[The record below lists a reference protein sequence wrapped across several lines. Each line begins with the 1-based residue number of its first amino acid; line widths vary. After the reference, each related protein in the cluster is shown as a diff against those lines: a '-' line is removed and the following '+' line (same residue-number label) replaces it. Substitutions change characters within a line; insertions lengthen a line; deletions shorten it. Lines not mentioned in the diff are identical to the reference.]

1 MARHFAS
8 CVALI
13 IAASFCTACQSRG
26 PSKTKAA
33 ANADDYP
40 ILSWEARK
48 RADAFNEPEH
58 GLQSLKDCGYT
69 RVGFLRPD
77 QLPLAEKLGI
87 KAFVRDFDAPIQW
100 EKLSDEQI
108 DATMKATIEKCRHS
122 PAVIGYFITDE
133 PGVQRF
139 PALGKAVA
147 AVRKYAPGKI
157 PYINLYPDY
166 ATLGNPNM
174 SQLGTE
180 NYTEYL
186 ERFVKEVKPD
196 FISYDNYRI
205 ISSNDLHD
213 SKPAESYFKNLLE
226 VRRVAQEHNL
236 PFWNIVCSNQIRPHT
251 VPPSPANLQ
260 LQAFTTLASGAECLT
275 WFTYYGGTAYR
286 YAPVESDGNRTAT
299 WSYLKMVNEQAQVL
313 GQKLK
318 GLKSTGV
325 YFTAP
330 APAEGL
336 PSLPGKLVSEIKC
349 ETPLM
354 IGEFAGPNGERL
366 AMVVNLSL
374 QKAGKVFLTPGGNQK
389 ATGTIS
395 PVDGSLIKFDKD
407 GGFWLTPGQG
417 AIVKID

>member
-1 MARHFAS
+1 MFRHLTS
-8 CVALI
+8 CALLVI
-13 IAASFCTACQSRG
+13 GCFVCTACQTNG
-26 PSKTKAA
+26 QSKAKPAGES
-33 ANADDYP
+33 DDYP

-48 RADAFNEPEH
+48 RADAFGEPNH
-58 GLQSLKDCGYT
+58 GIESLKDCGYT

-77 QLPLAEKLGI
+77 QLPLAEKLGM
-87 KAFVRDFDAPIQW
+87 KAFVRDFDAPLAW
-100 EKLSDEQI
+100 EKMSDQEI
-108 DATMKATIEKCRHS
+108 DATIKATVDKCKNS

-133 PGVQRF
+133 PGVQKF

-174 SQLGTE
+174 SQLGTK

-186 ERFVKEVKPD
+186 EHFVKEVKPD

-205 ISSNDLHD
+205 IASNDLKD
-213 SKPAESYFKNLLE
+213 PKPAESYWKNLLE

-286 YAPVESDGNRTAT
+286 YAPVEDDGNRTAT
-299 WSYLKMVNEQAQVL
+299 WSYLKMVNEQTQVL
-313 GQKLK
+313 GRKLK
-318 GLKSTGV
+318 GMKSTGV

-336 PSLPGKLVSEIKC
+336 PSLPGKLIKSVKC

-354 IGEFAGPNGERL
+354 IGEFSGASGEHL
-366 AMVVNLSL
+366 AMIVNLSL
-374 QKAGKVFLTPGGNQK
+374 QKSGKVFITPSGNEK
-389 ATGTIS
+389 PTGTIS
-395 PVDGSLIKFDKD
+395 PVDASLIKFDKD
-407 GGFWLTPGQG
+407 GGFWLTAGQG
-417 AIVKID
+417 AIVELK